1 MTTRDNTKMSSYL
14 EIVILLD
21 KPAFHSTHGK
31 MTKDTC
37 DRMNVIL
44 SKYDKR
50 IENFSGVSMRN
61 YAHNSNVKVPFLS
74 VKGVT
79 KRCRV
84 SMFSLSKD
92 GGAAKFNPMEK
103 SYGIRVEPYD
113 DDPVHGNGLVLADK
127 RLAVPAE
134 VRWILEKVKEID
146 LHNGNMN
153 GVFIPSISKAAIECL
168 FDLSLVEFNETF
180 YMKPRR
186 PGSNDSIL
194 ATGRKGFICFDVW
207 EFPSTGSVG
216 LDRVIMRY
224 ISGSYHSL
232 PCYKRDFPQF
242 ETLLS
247 IATLQST

>member
-1 MTTRDNTKMSSYL
+1 MSSYI

-31 MTKDTC
+31 TTKDTC
-37 DRMNVIL
+37 DRMNIIL

-50 IENFSGVSMRN
+50 IENFSGVLMRN
-61 YAHNSNVKVPFLS
+61 YAYNSNVKVPFLS

-79 KRCRV
+79 KRCRI

-113 DDPVHGNGLVLADK
+113 DVSVHGNGFVLADK

-134 VRWILEKVKEID
+134 VRYILEKVKEID

-168 FDLSLVEFNETF
+168 FDLSLVEFNDSF
-180 YMKPRR
+180 YKRPRR
-186 PGSNDSIL
+186 PLSADSGSVQRGKSGSVI
-194 ATGRKGFICFDVW
+194 FDVW